1 MPTLRECQAE
11 IAVRMRR
18 GDTFASVEER
28 LIDPSSF
35 SEREKAALWLF
46 GWSFVD
52 WRRQRRE
59 AARHIAWLAV
69 DGDASDVERPAR
81 WLAELNPRADGKP
94 SPMAKALRPDTPA
107 GWRPAIDEAFP
118 AVSDSVAQARGSV
131 SRWLRA
137 LDADALMSTDIAL
150 AVSEAC
156 TNVVHHGYR
165 DGDSGAFRIRAGSVE
180 GGVCVV
186 VSDGGTGMLSE
197 PDRPGLGL
205 GLPLIAVLADRLEI
219 GAGEDLA
226 GTAVCMHFTA
236 AGAHAR

>member
-59 AARHIAWLAV
+59 AARHIESLAV
-69 DGDASDVERPAR
+69 DGGAAGVAWPAG
-81 WLAELNPRADGKP
+81 WLAELNHRADRTP
-94 SPMAKALRPDTPA
+94 SPMATTPGPLA
-107 GWRPAIDEAFP
+107 GWWPPIDEAFP

-156 TNVVHHGYR
+156 TNVVQHGYR
-165 DGDSGAFRIRAGSVE
+165 DGDSGAFRIRAGSLE
-180 GGVCVV
+180 GGVCVI
-186 VSDGGTGMLSE
+186 VSDDGRGMLSG
-197 PDRPGLGL
+197 PAKPGLGL
-205 GLPLIAVLADRLEI
+205 GLPLMAVLTDRLEI
-219 GAGEDLA
+219 GAGEDGA
-226 GTAVCMHFTA
+226 GTVVCMHFTA
-236 AGAHAR
+236 AGADAR